1 MAGRRTPLVDI
12 RTVVRYLQAS
22 TSVSAT
28 GRATGLNRRTIMRYR
43 TWAEQQGLLNP
54 PRPLP
59 SLEEMQELLARTFP
73 PPPSPPQTVSSVEP

>member
-1 MAGRRTPLVDI
+1 MDI

-43 TWAEQQGLLNP
+43 TWAQQQGLLDP
-54 PRPLP
+54 GHPLP
-59 SLEEMQELLARTFP
+59 ALEEMQEFPQQLLT
-73 PPPSPPQTVSSVEP
+73 

>member
-1 MAGRRTPLVDI
+1 MDI

-43 TWAEQQGLLNP
+43 TWAQQHGLLDP
-54 PRPLP
+54 QHPLP
-59 SLEEMQELLARTFP
+59 SLEAMQELLARTLP